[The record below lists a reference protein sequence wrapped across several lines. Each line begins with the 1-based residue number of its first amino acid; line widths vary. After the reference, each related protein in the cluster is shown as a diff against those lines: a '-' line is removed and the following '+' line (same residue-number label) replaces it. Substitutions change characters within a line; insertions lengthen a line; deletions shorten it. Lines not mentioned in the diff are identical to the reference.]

1 MVSNQEYSFINQLK
15 EVVPKI
21 KEARGAFD
29 EEVGFSW
36 IGYYEED
43 MDEFFLYLDQ
53 AGDFYN
59 NWSYGRGIMD
69 SVL

>member
-53 AGDFYN
+53 VMYIR
-59 NWSYGRGIMD
+59 YGSDGRSIMD